1 MRQGIS
7 PDLMVEP
14 AHVDEIGVDSS
25 RLGDSTALVTFIN
38 PTLGI
43 AQLLVQLGVGA
54 AVLLATTWLGRVLWR
69 EKMLRHLGRQFPDLT
84 PQFRATV
91 RRAPLLRAP
100 KAPADPYARTHHV
113 VVDALG
119 DGRPGESFW
128 APGPS
133 TAMGGLGP
141 DGSRTDATVPLSAGV
156 TMLVVCLGRVG
167 TRTGDF
173 EVLPAAERVHFARS
187 RYTAQ
192 VALGPVD
199 QVPSAAGTGW
209 RTTCQWPT
217 GRALTDTHLD
227 VDGWAFII
235 GVISTSWHAR
245 AVDALDAILTTWRW
259 IPDLPAAPEAS
270 GF

>member
-1 MRQGIS
+1 M

-14 AHVDEIGVDSS
+14 EHVDGIGVDSS
-25 RLGDSTALVTFIN
+25 PLAASAALVTFID

-43 AQLLVQLGVGA
+43 AELLVQLGVGA
-54 AVLLATTWLGRVLWR
+54 AVLLATIWLGRVLWR
-69 EKMLRHLGRQFPDLT
+69 EKMLRHLGRQFPDLS
-84 PQFRATV
+84 PQFRQSV

-133 TAMGGLGP
+133 TGMGELGP
-141 DGSRTDATVPLSAGV
+141 DGSRTDATVKLTAGV
-156 TMLVVCLGRVG
+156 TMLVVCLGRIG
-167 TRTGDF
+167 TRTDGF
-173 EVLPAAERVHFARS
+173 EVLRAAERVHVARS

-199 QVPSAAGTGW
+199 QVPTAAGTGW
-209 RTTCQWPT
+209 RTTCQWTT
-217 GRALTDTHLD
+217 GRALTDTHID
-227 VDGWAFII
+227 VEDWAFII
-235 GVISTSWHAR
+235 GVLSTSWHAR
-245 AVDALDAILTTWRW
+245 AVEALDAILTTWRW
-259 IPDLPAAPEAS
+259 IPDLPAAPDPS
-270 GF
+270 GS